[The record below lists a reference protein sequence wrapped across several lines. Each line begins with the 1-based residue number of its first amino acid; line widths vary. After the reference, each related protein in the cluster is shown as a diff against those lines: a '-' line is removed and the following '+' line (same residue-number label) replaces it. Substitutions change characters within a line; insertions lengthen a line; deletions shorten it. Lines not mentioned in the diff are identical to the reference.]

1 MAKPILDDRLWEIIE
16 PLLPPPKKRRRRY
29 PGRKP
34 LDNRKVLCA
43 ILFVLKTGL
52 PWEHLPQELG
62 WGSGMTAWR
71 RLQLWQK
78 LGIWKKIHE
87 ALLAHLQGAG
97 QIDWSRAIVDS
108 TSIRA
113 VHGGK
118 KRDPIQ
124 QIAANPAANIILSRT
139 RPAFLSPPR

>member
-1 MAKPILDDRLWEIIE
+1 MAKPILDDALWEIIQ
-16 PLLPPPKKRRRRY
+16 PLLPPPKKRRKRY

-34 LDNRKVLCA
+34 IDNRSALCA

-52 PWEHLPQELG
+52 PWEYLPQELG

-71 RLQLWQK
+71 RLHAWQRK
-78 LGIWKKIHE
+78 GVWKKIHE
-87 ALLAHLQGAG
+87 ALLAHLQEAD

-108 TSIRA
+108 SSVRA
-113 VHGGK
+113 MHGGK

-124 QIAANPAANIILSRT
+124 RIAANPAANITWSPMPTAFPSR
-139 RPAFLSPPR
+139 PR

>member
-1 MAKPILDDRLWEIIE
+1 MAAQGGAVMAKPILEDELWEIVE
-16 PLLPPPKKRRRRY
+16 PLLPQPKKRRRRY

-34 LDNRKVLCA
+34 LDNRQALCA

-71 RLQLWQK
+71 RLHAWQK
-78 LGIWKKIHE
+78 AGVWKKIHE
-87 ALLAHLQGAG
+87 ALLAHLQQAD
-97 QIDWSRAIVDS
+97 QLDWSRAIVDS
-108 TSIRA
+108 SSVRA

-118 KRDPIQ
+118 KQVRAPR
-124 QIAANPAANIILSRT
+124 IAGKRAASIT
-139 RPAFLSPPR
+139 

>member
-16 PLLPPPKKRRRRY
+16 PLLPPPKRRRRRY

-34 LDNRKVLCA
+34 IGHRQALSA

-71 RLQLWQK
+71 RLDAWQK
-78 LGIWKKIHE
+78 KGVWKKIHA
-87 ALLAHLQGAG
+87 ALLAHLHEADQL
-97 QIDWSRAIVDS
+97 DWSRAIVDS
-108 TSIRA
+108 SSVRA

-118 KRDPIQ
+118 KRAPIPR
-124 QIAANPAANIILSRT
+124 IAAKRAASIT
-139 RPAFLSPPR
+139 

>member
-1 MAKPILDDRLWEIIE
+1 MAKPILDSKLWEIVE
-16 PLLPPPKKRRRRY
+16 PFLPRPKKRRRRY

-34 LDNRKVLCA
+34 LDNRKALCA

-52 PWEHLPQELG
+52 PWEHLPKELG

-71 RLQLWQK
+71 RLHAWQK
-78 LGIWKKIHE
+78 AGVWKKIHE
-87 ALLAHLQGAG
+87 ALLAHLQQAD

-108 TSIRA
+108 SSVRA

-118 KRDPIQ
+118 KRAPTPR
-124 QIAANPAANIILSRT
+124 IAEKRAASIT
-139 RPAFLSPPR
+139 